1 MRSISLE
8 RSFCSCDS
16 LTAKCPT
23 SHQAQVTFYIY
34 SPYFQRVGALGS
46 TFWKDLRIGIF
57 WAAIHMV
64 VRRNM
69 RNHKWQ
75 HLFFPCD
82 LSIHRNGQLVV
93 DHDSQGNNLWID
105 IMWHVSSKEDER
117 WSTGALRRMNSLEDP
132 WSENLAIRA
141 GKESHANI
149 LWSAC
154 ERMRDEKVCIRLYFW
169 THQQKYMRPI

>member
-46 TFWKDLRIGIF
+46 TFWKDLRIGI
-57 WAAIHMV
+57 H
-64 VRRNM
+64 
-69 RNHKWQ
+69 
-75 HLFFPCD
+75 
-82 LSIHRNGQLVV
+82 SRNGQLVV